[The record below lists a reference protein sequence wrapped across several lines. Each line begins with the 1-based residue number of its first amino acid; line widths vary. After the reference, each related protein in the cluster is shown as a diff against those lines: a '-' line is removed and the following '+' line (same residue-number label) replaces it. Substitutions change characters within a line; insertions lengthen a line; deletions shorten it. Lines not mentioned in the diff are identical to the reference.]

1 MPTYLHVNS
10 PHVLQSLAYRFIRFA
25 SSKGNGRAK
34 GMAESMGEEASRPRL
49 LSDADRLKKEEKQSV
64 STYVSIKGTRSGLR
78 LTLEPETPFSELL
91 NALADRLA
99 ESPSFF
105 RGASLSVDTSQRAL
119 RTSERMQLE
128 DLLALYQMSVASK
141 PSGPLGQEPEH
152 DQRSD
157 TLAVAGTGTRKTHS
171 IPQQHLLPRGATTQE
186 IEHPARDSRESEDTL
201 FLRRTVRS
209 GQAIHHPSS
218 IVVLGDVNPGAEIV
232 AGGDII
238 VWGVLRG
245 MVHAG
250 YPDNENALVC
260 SLQLAPVQLRIA
272 HLLSRPPEGFE
283 AQPRPE
289 IAAIRKGQI
298 VVEAWVSGRA
308 SRR

>member
-1 MPTYLHVNS
+1 MV
-10 PHVLQSLAYRFIRFA
+10 
-25 SSKGNGRAK
+25 
-34 GMAESMGEEASRPRL
+34 ESMGEEASKPRS
-49 LSDADRLKKEEKQSV
+49 LSDTDRLKKEEKQSV
-64 STYVSIKGTRSGLR
+64 SAYVSIKGTRSGLR

-105 RGASLSVDTSQRAL
+105 RGASLAVDTSHRTL

-128 DLLALYQMSVASK
+128 DLLALYQMSVTST
-141 PSGPLGQEPEH
+141 PSGPLVPEPEQ

-157 TLAVAGTGTRKTHS
+157 ILAVSGTGIRKALTQPLQGL
-171 IPQQHLLPRGATTQE
+171 PQRGATTQDME
-186 IEHPARDSRESEDTL
+186 QAPRNARESENTL

-209 GQAIHHPSS
+209 GQAIHHLSNV
-218 IVVLGDVNPGAEIV
+218 VVLGDVNPGAEIV

-289 IAAIRKGQI
+289 IATIRQGQI
-298 VVEAWVSGRA
+298 VVETWMSGRT

>member
-1 MPTYLHVNS
+1 
-10 PHVLQSLAYRFIRFA
+10 
-25 SSKGNGRAK
+25 
-34 GMAESMGEEASRPRL
+34 MAEHMGEEAPKPQSLP
-49 LSDADRLKKEEKQSV
+49 DIDRLKKEEKQSV
-64 STYVSIKGTRSGLR
+64 SVYVSIKGTRSGLR

-105 RGASLSVDTSQRAL
+105 RGASLAVDTSHRVL

-128 DLLALYQMSVASK
+128 DLLALYQMSVTST
-141 PSGPLGQEPEH
+141 GPLGLDPDPVH

-157 TLAVAGTGTRKTHS
+157 ILPGAGISTKKTITLPH
-171 IPQQHLLPRGATTQE
+171 PDPLQRGGVTQE
-186 IEHPARDSRESEDTL
+186 MGQAPRDARESEDTL

-209 GQAIHHPSS
+209 GQAIHHTSNV
-218 IVVLGDVNPGAEIV
+218 VVLGDVNPGAEIV

-289 IAAIRKGQI
+289 IAAIRQGQI
-298 VVEAWVSGRA
+298 VVETWVSGRS